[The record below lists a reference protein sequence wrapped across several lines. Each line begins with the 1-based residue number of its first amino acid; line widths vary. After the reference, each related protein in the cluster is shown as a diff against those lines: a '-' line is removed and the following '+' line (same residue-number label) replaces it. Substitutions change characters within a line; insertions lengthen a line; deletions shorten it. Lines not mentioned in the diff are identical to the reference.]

1 MIDWTYKM
9 KGRVVHLREQSTLGQ
24 HIVGKTGWVVHKYLN
39 ERWVDKIVR
48 IVTKFIVPDFTK
60 VLELET

>member
-1 MIDWTYKM
+1 M
-9 KGRVVHLREQSTLGQ
+9 
-24 HIVGKTGWVVHKYLN
+24 GKTGWVVHKYLN